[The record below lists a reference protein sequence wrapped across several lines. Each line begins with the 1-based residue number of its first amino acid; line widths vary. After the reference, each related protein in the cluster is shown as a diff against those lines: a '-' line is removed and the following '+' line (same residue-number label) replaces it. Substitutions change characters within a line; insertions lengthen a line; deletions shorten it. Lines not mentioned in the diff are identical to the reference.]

1 MLDQAIPL
9 IKALNG
15 CTGLGWSKHR
25 LGQCQRCS
33 LVEASRIGNSEQRW
47 CERIGYDGLLADP
60 SLEIGVERVDP
71 AAACDIGIAAG
82 PDGYRDRERSRKGTS
97 PAKENQS
104 DRRHGWLLKQPA
116 HTRSGQALSFRSS
129 CEERAVDARG
139 GML

>member
-1 MLDQAIPL
+1 VLDQAIPL

-71 AAACDIGIAAG
+71 AAACDIGIAAARTDTG
-82 PDGYRDRERSRKGTS
+82 IESATARAQARPRRTSRIG
-97 PAKENQS
+97 AM
-104 DRRHGWLLKQPA
+104 
-116 HTRSGQALSFRSS
+116 
-129 CEERAVDARG
+129 RG
-139 GML
+139 C